1 MEHALVVVD
10 ASEGA
15 KRLIREAAELAAGVD
30 ATLTLIHVTSEEEY
44 NEKVSAMQRITEA
57 DVSYNLETAEEGG
70 RQFVRDVAR
79 EVLEDNDVEYE
90 AVAEVGD
97 VVDEVLDEAEKR
109 GCDHI
114 FVAGRKRSPA
124 GKALFGDTAQA
135 IILDFDGAVTILT
148 E

>member
-10 ASEGA
+10 ASEGT
-15 KRLIREAAELAAGVD
+15 KHLIREAGELAKGVD
-30 ATLTLIHVTSEEEY
+30 AKLTLLHVTAEEEY
-44 NEKVSAMQRITEA
+44 NEKVSAMQRIPEA
-57 DVSYNLETAEEGG
+57 DVSYNLEAAEEGG
-70 RQFVRDVAR
+70 RQFVRDIAR
-79 EVLEDNDVEYE
+79 EVLEGMAVDYE

-97 VVDEVLDEAEKR
+97 VVEEVLDEADKR

-135 IILDFDGAVTILT
+135 IILDFEGAVTILT
-148 E
+148 D